1 MAVGIPWTCDI
12 VSAAVTHTDDLGE
25 TFQLRLMLDILNLLT
40 VSERK
45 MLKIGTPLISFH
57 QGVLIFLA
65 LVCKKSVFE
74 SLRSTFLGKCKYSP
88 GEENTNNK
96 DGRKGKKW
104 SFTASTEL

>member
-1 MAVGIPWTCDI
+1 MLVGIPWTCDI

-40 VSERK
+40 
-45 MLKIGTPLISFH
+45 
-57 QGVLIFLA
+57 GVLIFLA

-74 SLRSTFLGKCKYSP
+74 SLRSKLLGKCKYSP
-88 GEENTNNK
+88 GEENTSKK